1 MYVVDLGALA
11 QSNLKLNDVSM
22 SSRKCKIKCADV
34 VAKNHK
40 EILDYISSSHFFG
53 KMAVFLYYKFENV
66 AFR

>member
-11 QSNLKLNDVSM
+11 KSNLKLKLNDDSM

-40 EILDYISSSHFFG
+40 EILHYISSSHFFG
-53 KMAVFLYYKFENV
+53 KNGSVFVLQI
-66 AFR
+66 